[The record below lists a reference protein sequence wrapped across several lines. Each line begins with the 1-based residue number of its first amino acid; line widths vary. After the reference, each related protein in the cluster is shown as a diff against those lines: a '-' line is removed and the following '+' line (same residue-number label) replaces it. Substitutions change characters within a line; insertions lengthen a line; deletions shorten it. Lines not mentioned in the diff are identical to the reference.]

1 MTRETNQIVITING
15 RRVCRDRA
23 RISIFDNALLY
34 ADGVFETLLA
44 AGDRVVFLEEH
55 LDRLYRGS
63 TALGLELPVKRTR
76 LSDWMKGTVGAHP
89 DRLKKLRL
97 TITRGESARWVGQP
111 GKPQVI
117 LAAAPHAMP
126 RRPFR
131 LLVSDLRV
139 DQESGFRKIKTLSY
153 ALNAAAYEKAHAAG
167 YDDALLLNT
176 SNKVAE
182 ITSANIFWVR
192 GKTVYTPPLSAGCL
206 EGVTR
211 IKVIEVARDLGYRLV
226 EKDTTLATCVGADEM
241 FLTSS
246 LKLALPIGLISDSRS
261 TWRFKTGPAT
271 KRIASELK
279 KRAMAS

>member
-1 MTRETNQIVITING
+1 MTRKTSRIVVTING
-15 RRVCRDRA
+15 RRVTRDLA

-34 ADGVFETLLA
+34 AVGVFETLLA
-44 AGDRVVFLEEH
+44 TEDRVVFLEEH

-63 TALGLELPVKRTR
+63 ATLGLLLPVERSR
-76 LSDWMKGTVGAHP
+76 LSVWMLKTAGYHP

-97 TITRGESARWVGQP
+97 TITRGESARWVGKS
-111 GKPQVI
+111 GRPQVI
-117 LAAAPHAMP
+117 LAAAPHTMP

-131 LLVSDLRV
+131 LLISDLRV

-153 ALNAAAYEKAHAAG
+153 ALNAAAYEKARGAG

-182 ITSANIFWVR
+182 ITSANIFWVQ
-192 GKTVYTPPLSAGCL
+192 GETVHTPPLSAGCL

-226 EKDTTLATCVGADEM
+226 ERNTTLGSCVRADEL

-246 LKLALPIGLISDSRS
+246 LKLALPIGLISDGRT
-261 TWRFKTGPAT
+261 TWRFKTGTAT
-271 KRIASELK
+271 RRIASELR
-279 KRAMAS
+279 KRALAS